1 MIIDNSWCLLPDIAR
16 SGDPQQA
23 IDYEAALIE
32 RVAAGT
38 LPPTIW
44 LWRNASCLC
53 VSQKDRR
60 LPGFFRAESEFNQM
74 GMPVTSRS
82 SGGTAVI
89 HGPGVVNL
97 SLIYSLKGK
106 AAFSV
111 AESYLLLCN
120 LVMDFLRSEGVDC
133 SVSSVPGA
141 FCDGKYNVTVAG
153 KKIGGTAQ
161 RVVSRKGQQV
171 VLSHIVILLDVD
183 TERYASLINR
193 FYELSESEVRIDANV
208 MTSLASESD
217 CYRDDDSLYRR
228 FSAWLDERV
237 T

>member
-1 MIIDNSWCLLPDIAR
+1 MIIDNTWRLLTDIVG
-16 SGDPQQA
+16 SGDPQQT
-23 IDYEAALIE
+23 IDFEATLIE
-32 RVAAGT
+32 RVAEGG

-60 LPGFFRAESEFNQM
+60 LPGFSRAESEFNQM

-97 SLIYSLKGK
+97 SLIYPLKGK

-120 LVMDFLRSEGVDC
+120 LVIDFFRSEGVDC

-183 TERYASLINR
+183 AESYAGLINR
-193 FYELSESEVRIDANV
+193 FYELSESEIRIDASA
-208 MTSLASESD
+208 MTSLTKESD
-217 CYRDDDSLYRR
+217 RYLDDDSLYQR
-228 FSAWLDERV
+228 FVSCLGRKVA
-237 T
+237 